1 MPLYT
6 FACDVCGSTKDVFQ
20 KIANRTD
27 HVKTEC
33 ASCGSET
40 NHTFNISAPMM
51 VSGVNAGHKISG
63 DLKNRFDQMR
73 KHYPQ
78 MKSTY

>member
-6 FACDVCGSTKDVFQ
+6 FACDVCGTTKDVFK

-27 HVKTEC
+27 HTL
-33 ASCGSET
+33 
-40 NHTFNISAPMM
+40 NISPPMM